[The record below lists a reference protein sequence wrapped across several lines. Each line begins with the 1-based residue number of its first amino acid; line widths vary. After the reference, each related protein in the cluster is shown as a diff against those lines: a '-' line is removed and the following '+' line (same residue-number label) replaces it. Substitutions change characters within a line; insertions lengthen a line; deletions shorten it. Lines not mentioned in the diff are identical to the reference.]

1 VACVRHGH
9 WAPSKADWG
18 LDDRMRCVRVK
29 SSVTP
34 DDNCYMELRLPSAAA
49 CPYLIVAAMVAAGMD
64 GLNRKL
70 PLGAAAE
77 PEAVPVPGSLAS
89 A

>member
-1 VACVRHGH
+1 MACVRHGH

-49 CPYLIVAAMVAAGMD
+49 CPYLIVAA
-64 GLNRKL
+64 
-70 PLGAAAE
+70 AE